1 MSVFKKKDKSDDKK
15 KKHDEGEKKELNPI
29 SANIQ
34 QQSIQATSATPLQA
48 TSPQQSSTVVANG
61 GGIPNSTS
69 NHSMNEEIDRMKKEE
84 DDKKKLQ
91 EAAAKQKKEEDDRI
105 KREQEQEKRRRE
117 EEERKKSFAAS
128 EELNEEFEIQSLELM
143 GKLNPAIGNHDMFS
157 FFPTDVYQAYDKL
170 QSFSRDLNTSVSHP
184 EIVFVGPR
192 GAGKSSLIEAFI
204 GKALNIVGT
213 NNTTVSGG
221 CNKRPIYFQFVNN
234 VECESPKVS
243 IKKDSII
250 KEFDHDIVIP
260 FEQLNDNLA
269 KRNTVYS
276 EEPIY
281 VSIEVK
287 TTLNLTIIDTPGL
300 VATEGAADQQKIDN
314 IVNGILRPTHRLII
328 AVEACGDWSN
338 MTMLSFVKKVDPELS
353 RSTFVFTKFF
363 NMIQDFNSTRG
374 VNRFLSGTMSEI
386 KSFFVTLP
394 NHKIRARFSE
404 AVRYQEKINQAY
416 KRDMQSLEQFQYD
429 KRYERNIGVHPFRR
443 YILNIV
449 WKSYQDNIP
458 RILKHLRS
466 KRTTAESAL
475 NDLQKQSGSLDST
488 MLRSIASNYTVT
500 FLQINEKLISGTSEG
515 NPSVNGQTLEEEK
528 SQQGDG
534 GEWVDLY
541 NRPIK
546 FDPEEWGIPY
556 WNSKLYGG
564 QQFERL
570 MAEFKA
576 VSDNTKISEVTMDDV
591 ATATGI
597 NKLNNIPNYAWAASD
612 LASQKSQDALVPLI
626 EQLCERAVYIMKRLA
641 DVADKVI
648 DSRKKNRIGNNRSS
662 NVLFGNASNSGNSID
677 MDNIDQYPYF
687 THHVKDLYYKFIE
700 QTAKVCK
707 EKCLD
712 EFYSTRTIYWELTEH
727 PDQSLP
733 HLRNDHQDTKA
744 AVDHLATQLFDSI
757 RVRITKNVLLKFYNF
772 FLVPMQTDLWNEIQA
787 KITCLSN
794 DNLEQIFE
802 VNATRDQLRDEEKNQ
817 QLILEKYSQNDE
829 FFLKSASQFCHPLSN

>member
-15 KKHDEGEKKELNPI
+15 KKHDEGEKKNELNPV

-48 TSPQQSSTVVANG
+48 TSPQQTSSTNG
-61 GGIPNSTS
+61 SIPNSTS
-69 NHSMNEEIDRMKKEE
+69 NHSFTDETDRMKKEE

-91 EAAAKQKKEEDDRI
+91 EAAAKQRKEEDDRI
-105 KREQEQEKRRRE
+105 KREEQEKRRKE

-128 EELNEEFEIQSLELM
+128 EELNEEFEIQSLEQM
-143 GKLNPAIGNHDMFS
+143 GKLNSAVGNHDMFT
-157 FFPTDVYQAYDKL
+157 FFPADVYQAYDKL

-204 GKALNIVGT
+204 GRALNIVGAST
-213 NNTTVSGG
+213 NLTSGTS
-221 CNKRPIYFQFVNN
+221 KRPVYLQFVNN
-234 VECESPKVS
+234 VECETPKVTM
-243 IKKDSII
+243 KKDNIL
-250 KEFDHDIVIP
+250 KEFDHDLVIP

-269 KRNTVYS
+269 KRNSIYS

-287 TTLNLTIIDTPGL
+287 TALNLTIIDTPGL
-300 VATEGAADQQKIDN
+300 VANESAADQQKIDQ

-363 NMIQDFNSTRG
+363 NMIQDFNNTRG

-404 AVRYQEKINQAY
+404 PARYQEKINQAY

-466 KRTTAESAL
+466 KRATAESAL

-641 DVADKVI
+641 DVTDKVV
-648 DSRKKNRIGNNRSS
+648 DSRKKNRIVGNNRLNS
-662 NVLFGNASNSGNSID
+662 NNNGSID
-677 MDNIDQYPYF
+677 MMDNIDQYPYF

-700 QTAKVCK
+700 QTAKNCK

-757 RVRITKNVLLKFYNF
+757 RGRITKNVLLKFYNF

-794 DNLEQIFE
+794 DSLEQIFE

-829 FFLKSASQFCHPLSN
+829 FFLKAASQFCHPLSN